1 MKRFV
6 VTLTLTALALALLAT
21 GAAAASPARTHSA
34 APPTVATFAQG
45 AFAEGMAADHHGNLY
60 VSLTTWG
67 VDTNTGEVWRIA
79 PNGTAK
85 PVASMDLTANG
96 MLTGVAVDPCDR
108 VYVCYEDFGEPQEVG
123 SGVYRVACGTL
134 TKSVAFPEG
143 AFPNGIAFHDGRLYT
158 TDSSLGEI
166 WRARVGAGVAT
177 PTTWA
182 RSDLLAAGSP
192 YGLGANGLAF
202 FGDTLT
208 VSVSD
213 PGRIV
218 RIPVRRDGGP
228 GAVRTVCE
236 RAELATADGIAFD
249 ALGGLWIT
257 VNADT
262 TGAVPGGALY
272 RLSPAGHLTT
282 IANDPGWLDYPTM
295 PVFGTTW
302 RTRGTLSIENGD
314 WDSVTAP
321 DVRALRVGIPGLPL
335 R

>member
-1 MKRFV
+1 MKRR
-6 VTLTLTALALALLAT
+6 VTTLILAALALALLTA
-21 GAAAASPARTHSA
+21 GAATASPARTHDP
-34 APPTVATFAQG
+34 APPTVATFAPG
-45 AFAEGMAADHHGNLY
+45 TFAEGMAADSRGNLY
-60 VSLTTWG
+60 VSFTTWG
-67 VDTNTGEVWRIA
+67 LTNTGEIWRIA
-79 PNGTAK
+79 PHGMAK

-108 VYVCYEDFGEPQEVG
+108 VYVGYEDFGDPQEVG

-134 TKSVAFPEG
+134 TKAVAFPEG
-143 AFPNGIAFHDGRLYT
+143 AFPNGIAFHDGRLYA
-158 TDSSLGEI
+158 TDSMLGEI
-166 WRARVGAGVAT
+166 WRVRIGAGVAT

-182 RSDLLAAGSP
+182 KSDLLAAGSP

-228 GAVRTVCE
+228 GAVRTICE

-249 ALGGLWIT
+249 ALGRLWIT
-257 VNADT
+257 VNAGT
-262 TGAVPGGALY
+262 TGAVPSGALY

-282 IANDPGWLDYPTM
+282 IADDPGWLDYPTM

-302 RTRGTLSIENGD
+302 RTRGTLCIENGD

-321 DVRALRVGIPGLPL
+321 DVRALPVGIPGLPL
-335 R
+335 W